1 MRRFVISMIAAFGV
15 IALGL
20 ILLMVAVI
28 RSGGISFSSRSFGGG
43 ADLVK
48 TTNLSMDGIS
58 SLSLE
63 YSSDDIIFC
72 QSDTGELIL
81 KEYMNITPKEEELT
95 QIRQGS
101 SEIRLTGGKRHWQNW
116 GFNHYYGYVEV
127 YLPEGYQ
134 GSLSPS
140 TSSGNIETDLVLN
153 VSELNASCTS
163 GDLEFNE
170 VYAEDIHAA
179 ASSGNITF
187 TKAEG
192 TRSFATSS
200 GNIEV
205 TGGNGDTDASSTSG
219 NITIENGIGS
229 LSASASSGNITVEA
243 MDGKKDIET
252 TSGEIRLSDCGGFT
266 AATAS
271 SGNIEI
277 TELAGAGDFESTSGN
292 IEVSFT
298 DELAQS
304 KDDIR
309 ANASSGEI
317 SLQLPGSLSF
327 YFTARTSSGDIDT
340 FFDDSLNYKKDGD
353 YAEGT
358 IGASP
363 AFDFDTATSSGNI
376 TIEQR

>member
-1 MRRFVISMIAAFGV
+1 MRKFIISMIAAFGV

-20 ILLMVAVI
+20 ILLMMSVI
-28 RSGGISFSSRSFGGG
+28 RSGGIRFTSRTFGD

-48 TTNLSMDGIS
+48 TTNLSMENIS

-63 YSSDDIIFC
+63 YSSDDIIFI
-72 QSDTGELIL
+72 QGDTEELVL

-95 QIRQGS
+95 QIKKTS
-101 SEIRLTGGKRHWQNW
+101 SEIRFIGGKRHWQNW

-127 YLPEGYQ
+127 YLPTDYQ
-134 GSLSPS
+134 GSISPS
-140 TSSGNIETDLVLN
+140 TSSGNIEADLVLN
-153 VSELNASCTS
+153 LAELNASCTS

-170 VYAEDIHAA
+170 VYAEDIRVS

-187 TKAEG
+187 AKAEG
-192 TRSFATSS
+192 NRSFATTS
-200 GNIEV
+200 GDIEI
-205 TGGNGDTDASSTSG
+205 TGGNGDTSASSTSG

-252 TSGEIRLSDCGGFT
+252 TSGEIRLADCGGYT

-277 TELAGAGDFESTSGN
+277 TELAGAGDFASSSGN

-304 KDDIR
+304 NEDIQ
-309 ANASSGEI
+309 AEASSGEI
-317 SLQLPGSLSF
+317 SLELPASLSF
-327 YFTARTSSGDIDT
+327 NFKARTSSGDIDT

-358 IGASP
+358 IGPSP
-363 AFDFDTATSSGNI
+363 AFNLDTSTTSGNI